1 MQETINHLQ
10 KFRKDLYNC
19 FPKRRDAIMN
29 LLDAISSYGHVSNSV
44 VQLSKADSFERQY
57 SSITDAIGDGLP
69 HADFKEISRLVYN
82 YTSSENETQAYRF
95 ITDCTPNPRPY
106 AKRLKDRHI
115 THCPNQAPGN
125 KPICVGHQYSVLM
138 MRPEIQAEQSKRWLI
153 PVSAQRVNS
162 DQKGNEVGMNQ
173 IIESIDNFDL
183 QEKLCISI
191 GDTLYSTEQCRIT
204 AKKQDKLVHIFRISG
219 NRNLYVRPEPKLDNQ
234 SSKGRKKE
242 FGSKMNLGNK
252 STHPPYDSYQE
263 LNFVTANG
271 KKRVA
276 KIKSWNDLL
285 LRGSRHYNSSKDPM
299 NLIQVELVDE
309 DSKVIAKRPLWICVF
324 GYERHKISPIDAY
337 TNYKSRFDIEHFFRF
352 GKQKLLLSA
361 YQTPEIEHEELWW
374 QLCLLA
380 YSQLYLGKDDI
391 SNNPEPWE
399 RYLEEYKQNDK
410 SMISPSQAQKGF
422 ADMLKIIGTP
432 ARPVIERGKESG
444 RLFGNK
450 QVLRESQDIIFKS
463 QKTLKTPAQSILL
476 DSEKGV
482 HPSKPKR
489 ITVIITLVQKLL
501 RKANI
506 TPTDFSNLLLNST

>member
-1 MQETINHLQ
+1 MNEAIEHLQ
-10 KFRKDLYNC
+10 EFRKDLYNC

-29 LLDAISSYGHVSNSV
+29 LLDSISSYGHASNSV

-69 HADFKEISRLVYN
+69 HVDFKEISKLVYN
-82 YTSSENETQAYRF
+82 YAGFKSEAQAYRF
-95 ITDCTPNPRPY
+95 ITDYTPNPRPH

-138 MRPEIQAEQSKRWLI
+138 MRPENQSEQKKRWLI
-153 PVSAQRVNS
+153 PVSAKRVSS
-162 DQKGNEVGMNQ
+162 DQKGNEVGMQQ
-173 IIESIDNFDL
+173 IIESIDDFDL
-183 QEKLCISI
+183 QEKLCVSI

-204 AKKQDKLVHIFRISG
+204 AKKQDNLVHIFRISG
-219 NRNLYVRPEPKLDNQ
+219 NRNLYLQPEQTLGNQ
-234 SSKGRKKE
+234 TSKGRKKE

-252 STHPPYDSYQE
+252 SSHPPYDSYQE
-263 LNFVTANG
+263 LEFVTANG
-271 KKRVA
+271 KKRTA
-276 KIKSWNDLL
+276 KINSWNNLL
-285 LRGSRHYNSSKDPM
+285 LRGSRKYNSSKDLM

-309 DSKVIAKRPLWICVF
+309 DNKVIPKRPLWICVF
-324 GYERHKISPIDAY
+324 GSQRHKISPIDVY

-391 SNNPEPWE
+391 FNNPEPWE
-399 RYLEEYKQNDK
+399 RYLEAYKQNDQR
-410 SMISPSQAQKGF
+410 MASPSQAQKGF

-432 ARPVIERGKESG
+432 AKPVKERGKKSG
-444 RLFGNK
+444 RLSGDK
-450 QVLRESQDIIFKS
+450 QVLRESLDIIFKS
-463 QKTLKTPAQSILL
+463 KKPFKTPAELILGN
-476 DSEKGV
+476 SEQEV
-482 HPSKPKR
+482 NSSNPER
-489 ITVIITLVQKLL
+489 ITVIINLVQKLL
-501 RKANI
+501 KKANI